1 MKLKRHIVL
10 PLVML
15 ISLAVMA
22 IIGYRYH
29 VRYYWPILAASL
41 LIIAALYWS
50 LRKKEQLRQR
60 RQAELDATQYAPYPK
75 DNPPATSDTNTK
87 DKDALNKQ

>member
-1 MKLKRHIVL
+1 
-10 PLVML
+10 ML
-15 ISLAVMA
+15 IYLAVMA
-22 IIGYRYH
+22 IIGYRNH

-75 DNPPATSDTNTK
+75 DNPDKEDSPKAEPNDTQSQ
-87 DKDALNKQ
+87 D

>member
-15 ISLAVMA
+15 IYLAVMA
-22 IIGYRYH
+22 IIGYRNH

-75 DNPPATSDTNTK
+75 DNPDKEDSPKAEPNDTQSQ
-87 DKDALNKQ
+87 D